1 MHISFAEIGGVLKR
15 LWNALRVD
23 GILYAS
29 FKYGEGIRIDK
40 DRLFFNYEETTL
52 NNLMINN
59 GFLINDIF

>member
-1 MHISFAEIGGVLKR
+1 VLKR